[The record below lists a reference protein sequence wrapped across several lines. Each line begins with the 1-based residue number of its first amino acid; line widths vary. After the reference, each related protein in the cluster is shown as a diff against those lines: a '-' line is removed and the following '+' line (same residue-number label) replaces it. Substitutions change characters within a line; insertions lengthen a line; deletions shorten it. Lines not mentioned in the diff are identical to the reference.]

1 MKKIIAGTVL
11 LFIAAVLITPLFVGI
26 AAEKKIN
33 EQISKVSL
41 TTDVTISNIYKR
53 NWFSSNAE
61 TSFDLSQILAAYG
74 LLRLDTM
81 PDLGEIK
88 VKTRSEIIHGPFPLK
103 RFYPKQPLTF
113 PLLGVTKNISTITF
127 PPDVLNFT
135 PTITTYTSIYPNGSG
150 SGAFTIP
157 KFNYQISDTGKVLK
171 ISEIDG
177 EISFSSDMSK
187 LFFSFNAPK
196 IFFKSLDNEFEV
208 NGLKCS
214 WRNDRDIAGIQS
226 GDFKLI
232 FDNIISGKTKI
243 NNCEF
248 SSFRKEE
255 GSNLFF
261 NTSISIK
268 SFKDD
273 NTGLGPV
280 EIELSVKNI
289 KKNAYKQL
297 ASLLSGLNNKS
308 ENQFAHILMMTQ
320 IIGLLPELLSES
332 PEINLKKFE
341 IGTPDG
347 KVSIS
352 ASIKADEAELINLN
366 DLEGII
372 NSITA
377 DFSMIIPNSIA
388 EKYILNNKNP
398 RYIMLQSMMVEDGV
412 NYTLD
417 LKYNDSQFFVNG
429 QPFSTDQGN

>member
-1 MKKIIAGTVL
+1 MKKIISGIVL

-26 AAEKKIN
+26 AAEKQIN
-33 EQISKVSL
+33 KQIDKVSL
-41 TTDVTISNIYKR
+41 ATDVAISNVYKR

-61 TSFDLSQILAAYG
+61 TSFNLSQILAAYG
-74 LLRLDTM
+74 LLRFDTM
-81 PDLGEIK
+81 PDLGKIM

-103 RFYPKQPLTF
+103 RFYPKQPLTV
-113 PLLGVTKNISTITF
+113 PLLGVTKNVTMILF
-127 PPDVLNFT
+127 PPDILNFT
-135 PTITTYTSIYPNGSG
+135 PTLTTYTSIYPNGSG

-157 KFNYQISDTGKVLK
+157 KINYQISNANTLLK
-171 ISEIDG
+171 FSEIDG

-187 LFFSFNAPK
+187 LFFAFNAPK
-196 IFFKSLDNEFEV
+196 IFFKSLDNDFEV

-214 WRNDRDIAGIQS
+214 WRDERETEGIQS
-226 GDFKLI
+226 GNFKLA

-243 NNCEF
+243 NNCTF
-248 SSFRKEE
+248 SSSRKEK

-273 NTGLGPV
+273 KTGLGPV
-280 EIELSVKNI
+280 EIELSGENI
-289 KKNAYKQL
+289 KKNVYKQL
-297 ASLLSGLNNKS
+297 TSLLSNVNNDS
-308 ENQFAHILMMTQ
+308 ENQFARVLMMTQ

-352 ASIKADEAELINLN
+352 ASIKADKTKLINPN
-366 DLEGII
+366 DLKEII
-372 NSITA
+372 KSIIA
-377 DFSMIIPNSIA
+377 DFSMVIPNSIA
-388 EKYILNNKNP
+388 EKYIFNNKNP
-398 RYIMLQSMMVEDGV
+398 RYIMLQSIMVEDSV

-417 LKYNDSQFFVNG
+417 LKYKDSQFFVNG
-429 QPFSTDQGN
+429 KPFSPSQN